1 MFTYFRTKAKDG
13 FEVIY
18 ITDISKG
25 GEKPKVEIWTYKTL
39 KSNMKEGKASLVRF
53 NFLDIQVCARDIRI
67 IASPIL
73 KYNNNSYVNIF
84 YAAFV
89 YF

>member
-67 IASPIL
+67 MVSPIKSGRV
-73 KYNNNSYVNIF
+73 KYKIQ
-84 YAAFV
+84 
-89 YF
+89 

>member
-1 MFTYFRTKAKDG
+1 MFIYFRTKAKDG

-53 NFLDIQVCARDIRI
+53 NFLDIQVCARDIKI
-67 IASPIL
+67 IVV

-84 YAAFV
+84 YAAIA

>member
-67 IASPIL
+67 MVKNAITIHA
-73 KYNNNSYVNIF
+73 
-84 YAAFV
+84 
-89 YF
+89 

>member
-25 GEKPKVEIWTYKTL
+25 GDKPKVEIWTYKTL

-53 NFLDIQVCARDIRI
+53 NFLDIQVCARDIKI
-67 IASPIL
+67 MVFPKIQIQ
-73 KYNNNSYVNIF
+73 
-84 YAAFV
+84 
-89 YF
+89 

>member
-1 MFTYFRTKAKDG
+1 MFIYFRTKAKDG

-67 IASPIL
+67 IGVV

-84 YAAFV
+84 YAAIACF
-89 YF
+89 